1 MLGSGLLTEQ
11 GRKRLL
17 GNWTRGGFRAGWD
30 MSFRGAAIFNV
41 PMAAFS
47 MATAPRGH
55 AISAGVEGLTM
66 GAGALLGGMM
76 FGLPGAVV
84 GGILGDSSVSR
95 AIAKP
100 FQMLHD
106 YERNF
111 RRLRMGGDYQDSE
124 QAWTMRQAAVQEMSG
139 SLLNARAWLGR
150 EGRAMHA

>member
-1 MLGSGLLTEQ
+1 MLGSGLLTGK

-30 MSFRGAAIFNV
+30 MSFRGAAIFNI

-95 AIAKP
+95 TIAKP

>member
-30 MSFRGAAIFNV
+30 MSFRGAAIFNI

-139 SLLNARAWLGR
+139 SLFNARAWLGR

>member
-11 GRKRLL
+11 GRKRVL
-17 GNWTRGGFRAGWD
+17 GHWTGGGVRGGWGV
-30 MSFRGAAIFNV
+30 SVRGAAIFNV

-84 GGILGDSSVSR
+84 GGILDRKSTRLNSSH
-95 AIAKP
+95 
-100 FQMLHD
+100 L
-106 YERNF
+106 
-111 RRLRMGGDYQDSE
+111 
-124 QAWTMRQAAVQEMSG
+124 
-139 SLLNARAWLGR
+139 
-150 EGRAMHA
+150 

>member
-1 MLGSGLLTEQ
+1 MLGSGLLTNQ
-11 GRKRLL
+11 GRQRLL
-17 GNWTRGGFRAGWD
+17 GNWTTGGFRAGWD
-30 MSFRGAAIFNV
+30 MSFRGAAIFNI

>member
-1 MLGSGLLTEQ
+1 MLGSGLLTGQ

-17 GNWTRGGFRAGWD
+17 GNWTRGFRAGWD

-95 AIAKP
+95 TIAKP

-106 YERNF
+106 YERHF

>member
-1 MLGSGLLTEQ
+1 MLGSGLFTED
-11 GRKRLL
+11 GRGRLL
-17 GNWTRGGFRAGWD
+17 GNWSRGGLRAGWD
-30 MSFRGAAIFNV
+30 ASFRGAAIFNI

-47 MATAPRGH
+47 AASAPRGH

-76 FGLPGAVV
+76 FGLPGAIV
-84 GGILGDSSVSR
+84 GGIVADSSISR

-100 FQMLHD
+100 FQILHD

-111 RRLRMGGDYQDSE
+111 RRLRMGGDYQDSA
-124 QAWTMRQAAVQEMSG
+124 QAFTMRQAAVKEMSG
-139 SLLNARAWLGR
+139 SLLNARAWLGH